1 MSLPDIDY
9 ELRDVGQ
16 FEYGIGL
23 STASTSKDME
33 FVASAYRAGE
43 QKERKRILSELE
55 SLANNSGYL
64 EIALFKLRKIINNDQ
79 TT

>member
-9 ELRDVGQ
+9 ELSNMGQ
-16 FEYGIGL
+16 FEYSVGL
-23 STASTSKDME
+23 STASTEKDME

-55 SLANNSGYL
+55 SLVDSGGYVQ
-64 EIALFKLRKIINNDQ
+64 IALFKLRKIINNDK
-79 TT
+79 TA